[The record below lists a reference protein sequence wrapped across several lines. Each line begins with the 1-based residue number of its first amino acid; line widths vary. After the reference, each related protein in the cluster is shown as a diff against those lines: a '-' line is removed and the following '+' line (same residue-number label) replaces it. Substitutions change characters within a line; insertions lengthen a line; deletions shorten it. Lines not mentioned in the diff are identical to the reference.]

1 MLMMT
6 TCRPILGPAVSAA
19 KVAGFVPV
27 GWKSGTA
34 SSIIVRVKYD
44 YLDDHRKLVH
54 FCGEIA
60 GAGGI
65 AFDTEFVSEDSY
77 RPELCLIQVAAGG
90 HLGVIDPLAIDDLT
104 PFWQLLTEPG
114 RETIVHAGRH
124 EFCFCLQAIGRRPAA
139 LFDIQI
145 AAGLIGLEF
154 PAAYGT
160 LVTRLLGK
168 TLRKGET
175 RTDWRRRPLSPRQIE
190 YALQDVVHLEPI
202 RDVLRQRLGELGRTE
217 WLAAELEDWQTGVE
231 TAEFQDR
238 WRRLSGISNLGP
250 RALAIAR
257 ELWQWRDAEAQRRN
271 SPARRILRD
280 DLIAE
285 LAKGETDD
293 IHRIQAIRG
302 LNRRGQDRQLA
313 ALAAAIRRGL
323 ELPDEACPAPW
334 SRTVNRLQFNL
345 LGQFLATALAI
356 ACRGRQVAPSL
367 VGTVE
372 DVRDLIA
379 YHLAGPGSVSP
390 PALARGW
397 RSEVVGR
404 VIEDLIEGKITIRVG
419 DPASEQPL
427 ILEPRTEAP

>member
-1 MLMMT
+1 
-6 TCRPILGPAVSAA
+6 
-19 KVAGFVPV
+19 
-27 GWKSGTA
+27 
-34 SSIIVRVKYD
+34 VKYD

-54 FCGEIA
+54 FCGQIA
-60 GAGGI
+60 SASCI

-90 HLGVIDPLAIDDLT
+90 HLAVIDPLAIKDLE
-104 PFWQLLTEPG
+104 PFWRMLTEPG

-160 LVTRLLGK
+160 LVTKLLGK
-168 TLRKGET
+168 TLKKGET
-175 RTDWRRRPLSPRQIE
+175 RTDWRRRPLSHRQIE

-202 RDVLRQRLGELGRTE
+202 RDLLRQRLATLGRTP
-217 WLAAELEDWQTGVE
+217 WLAAELEDWQAGVE
-231 TAEFQDR
+231 TAEFQER
-238 WRRLSGISNLGP
+238 WRRMSGTSNLGP

-257 ELWQWRDAEAQRRN
+257 ELWQWRDSEAQRRN

-285 LAKGETDD
+285 LARGETDD

-302 LNRRGQDRQLA
+302 LNRRGQERQVA

-323 ELPDEACPAPW
+323 DLPDEACPPPL
-334 SRTVNRLQFNL
+334 SRTANRLQFNL
-345 LGQFLATALAI
+345 LGQFLATALAS
-356 ACRGRQVAPSL
+356 ACRGQQVASSL

-379 YHLAGPGSVSP
+379 YHLAGPEAAMPP

-404 VIEDLIEGKITIRVG
+404 VMEDLIEGRITIRVG

-427 ILEPRTEAP
+427 ILEPRAEAPS

>member
-1 MLMMT
+1 MS
-6 TCRPILGPAVSAA
+6 SARRT
-19 KVAGFVPV
+19 KKEAGFVPV
-27 GWKSGTA
+27 GWKVLVGWKSGAA
-34 SSIIVRVKYD
+34 SDIISRVKYD
-44 YLDDHRKLVH
+44 YLDDHRKLVQ

-60 GAGGI
+60 GAGCI

-90 HLGVIDPLAIDDLT
+90 HLGVIDPLAIEDLA
-104 PFWQLLTEPG
+104 PFWQLLAEPG

-160 LVTRLLGK
+160 LVTKLLGK
-168 TLRKGET
+168 SLRKGET
-175 RTDWRRRPLSPRQIE
+175 RTDWRRRPLSHRQLE

-202 RDVLRQRLGELGRTE
+202 RDVLRQRLAALGRTD
-217 WLAAELEDWQTGVE
+217 WLAAELEDWQADVE

-238 WRRLSGISNLGP
+238 WRRMSGTSNLGP

-257 ELWQWRDAEAQRRN
+257 ELWQWRDTEAQRRN

-302 LNRRGQDRQLA
+302 LNRRGQERQLA

-323 ELPDEACPAPW
+323 ELPDEACPAPL

-345 LGQFLATALAI
+345 LGQFLATALASV
-356 ACRGRQVAPSL
+356 CRGQQVAPSL

-379 YHLAGPGSVSP
+379 YHLASPGSASQPP

-404 VIEDLIEGKITIRVG
+404 VIEDLIEGRMTIRVG

-427 ILEPRTEAP
+427 ILEPRTEAPS